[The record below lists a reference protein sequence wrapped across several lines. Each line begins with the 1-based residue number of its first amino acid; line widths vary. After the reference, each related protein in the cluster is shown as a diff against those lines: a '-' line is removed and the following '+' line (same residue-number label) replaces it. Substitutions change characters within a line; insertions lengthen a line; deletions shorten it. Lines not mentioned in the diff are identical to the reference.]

1 MLKLRRFLQPY
12 YIFLFLDFCFLAGQ
26 ASCDLYLPTVTGD
39 MVNNG
44 MMQGNTT
51 YVYNSG
57 VKMLFI
63 ALIGTL
69 CAITA
74 SFIGSRMAIGIARD
88 LRRAVFVSVE
98 GYSMNNFDKIGTA
111 SLVTRSTNDITQI
124 QNLLVMGFRFI
135 LYSPIVIIAGFVLAY
150 SKDKGLTVIL
160 GVAIP
165 VLIMIMVAFVSK
177 VMPLFKVMQ
186 KKVDAVN
193 LTLRESLIGIR
204 VIRAFNKMEYEKKRF
219 TEANTDLTQ
228 NAIKINRIMAA
239 MQPIMMVFLNLTLV
253 AIIWLGG
260 WNIAQ
265 NTTQFG
271 NLFSFQ
277 QYAMTILF
285 SVIMIGIMFIMI
297 PRAQASAVRVG
308 EVLSLKSEITDPEK
322 PVRDWNERG
331 RLEFKDVTFAYEGA
345 EAPILNNISF
355 SAAPGEM
362 TAIIGGTGSGKS
374 TLINLIPRFYDVTAG
389 QVLVDGVDVR
399 DMTQHDLRDK
409 IGFVPQGAVLF
420 SGTVADN
427 IRFGKKDAAGEE
439 VEHAAKVAQAFE
451 FVSKMDDGFESMIA
465 QGGTNVS
472 GGQKQRLSIARAV
485 VRKPEIYI
493 FDDSFSALDFKTDAA
508 LRAALKEEVKGYPST
523 VVFVAQRISTVMDAD
538 RIIVLDEGSIAGIG
552 THRELLASC
561 PVYHEIAS
569 SQLSEEELA

>member
-1 MLKLRRFLQPY
+1 MRRFLKPY
-12 YIFLFLDFCFLAGQ
+12 YILLFLDFCFLAGQ
-26 ASCDLYLPTVTGD
+26 ATCDLYMPTVTGD

-44 MMQGNTT
+44 MMQGNTA
-51 YVYNSG
+51 YVYSSG
-57 VKMLFI
+57 VKMIFI
-63 ALIGTL
+63 ALIGTA

-74 SFIGSRMAIGIARD
+74 SFIGSRMAIAICRD

-124 QNLLVMGFRFI
+124 QNVLVMGFRFI
-135 LYSPIVIIAGFVLAY
+135 LYSPIVLVSGFILAY
-150 SKDKGLTVIL
+150 TKDKNLTVIL
-160 GVAIP
+160 AVALP
-165 VLIMIMVAFVSK
+165 VLIGVMVSFAGNA
-177 VMPLFKVMQ
+177 MPLFRMMQ

-193 LTLRESLIGIR
+193 LTLRESLTGIR

-219 TEANTDLTQ
+219 TAANKDLTQ
-228 NAIKINRIMAA
+228 NAIRVNKIMAA

-253 AIIWLGG
+253 SIVWLGG
-260 WNIAQ
+260 WQVAQ

-271 NLFSFQ
+271 NMFAFQ

-297 PRAQASAVRVG
+297 PRAQASALRVG
-308 EVLSLKSEITDPEK
+308 EVLELKSEITDPDK
-322 PVRDWNERG
+322 PVREWG
-331 RLEFKDVTFAYEGA
+331 GKGFLEFRDVTFSYQGA
-345 EAPILNNISF
+345 EAPVLSNISF
-355 SAAPGEM
+355 SAGPGEM

-374 TLINLIPRFYDVTAG
+374 TLINLIPRFYDVSSG

-399 DMTQHDLRDK
+399 DMTQKDLRDK

-420 SGTVADN
+420 SGSVAEN
-427 IRFGKKDAAGEE
+427 IRFGKKDATDEE
-439 VEHAAKVAQAFE
+439 IENAARVAQAYD
-451 FVSKMDDGFESMIA
+451 FVSKMEDGFETMIS

-493 FDDSFSALDFKTDAA
+493 FDDSFSALDFKTDAR
-508 LRAALKEEVKGYPST
+508 LRAALKEEVKGSDST
-523 VVFVAQRISTVMDAD
+523 VIFVAQRISTVMDAD
-538 RIIVLDEGSIAGIG
+538 RIIVLDDGAVAGMG
-552 THRELLASC
+552 THRELLAGC
-561 PVYHEIAS
+561 PIYHEIAS